1 MTAERSR
8 DTRLEL
14 LQEHFSAECDAYQH
28 AGASFI
34 ITPLLRQDNDRVTLR
49 IDELKGGRVLI
60 TDGGETIDYLRLSGC
75 AVRTSAPFR
84 KRIHAVGA
92 SFGVK
97 IEDEEIS
104 LEADECDVA
113 EALATVARAA
123 QHMSYLVYYRRT
135 RTVPRFEDRVEAE
148 LIGVGAR
155 YKRDA
160 EVWGRTGPHRF
171 RFLVNGAGNALLQP
185 LSGTSRASL
194 NEKAERLVFRIK
206 DVREASRDASPL
218 HEAHAVRESLVEGYR
233 LVPPP
238 RFFPVLDDVGSAAR
252 LWDRKTV
259 AALEESSDGVI
270 RWSSESPRAALAEAL
285 RLPLLP

>member
-1 MTAERSR
+1 MTTERSC
-8 DTRLEL
+8 DARLAL
-14 LQEHFSAECDAYQH
+14 LREHFSAACDAYQH

-135 RTVPRFEDRVEAE
+135 RTVPRFGDRVEAE

-155 YKRDA
+155 YKRDVK
-160 EVWGRTGPHRF
+160 VWGRTRTHRF
-171 RFLVNGAGNALLQP
+171 GFLVNGEGNALLQP

-194 NEKAERLVFRIK
+194 NDKAERLVFRIK
-206 DVREASRDASPL
+206 DVREAGR
-218 HEAHAVRESLVEGYR
+218 EAREPSVGEHR
-233 LVPPP
+233 LFTAL
-238 RFFPVLDDVGSAAR
+238 RFFPVLDDVGRAAR

-259 AALEESSDGVI
+259 AALEEYSDGVI

-285 RLPLLP
+285 RLPLHR

>member
-60 TDGGETIDYLRLSGC
+60 TDGGETIDHLRLSGC

-135 RTVPRFEDRVEAE
+135 RTVPRFGDRVEAE

-155 YKRDA
+155 YKRDVK
-160 EVWGRTGPHRF
+160 VWGRTRAHRF
-171 RFLVNGAGNALLQP
+171 GFLVNGTGNALLQP

-194 NEKAERLVFRIK
+194 NDKAERLVFRIK
-206 DVREASRDASPL
+206 DVREAGR
-218 HEAHAVRESLVEGYR
+218 EAREPSVEEHR
-233 LVPPP
+233 LFTAL
-238 RFFPVLDDVGSAAR
+238 RFFPVLDDVGRAAR

-259 AALEESSDGVI
+259 AALEEYSDGVI

-285 RLPLLP
+285 RLPPRP

>member
-135 RTVPRFEDRVEAE
+135 RTVPRFGDRVEAE

-171 RFLVNGAGNALLQP
+171 RFLVNGASNALLQP

-194 NEKAERLVFRIK
+194 NDKAERLVFRIK
-206 DVREASRDASPL
+206 DVREAGR
-218 HEAHAVRESLVEGYR
+218 EAREPSVEEHR
-233 LVPPP
+233 LFTAL
-238 RFFPVLDDVGSAAR
+238 RFFPVLDDVGRAAR

-259 AALEESSDGVI
+259 AALEEYSDGVI

-285 RLPLLP
+285 GLPLLP

>member
-14 LQEHFSAECDAYQH
+14 LQEHFSAACDAYQH

-92 SFGVK
+92 SFRVK

-135 RTVPRFEDRVEAE
+135 RTVPRFGDRVEAE

-155 YKRDA
+155 YKRDVK
-160 EVWGRTGPHRF
+160 VWGRTRTHRF
-171 RFLVNGAGNALLQP
+171 GFLVNGEGNALLQP

-194 NEKAERLVFRIK
+194 NDKAERLVFRIK
-206 DVREASRDASPL
+206 DVREAGR
-218 HEAHAVRESLVEGYR
+218 EAREPSVEEHR
-233 LVPPP
+233 LFTAL
-238 RFFPVLDDVGSAAR
+238 RFFPVLDDVGRAAR

-259 AALEESSDGVI
+259 AALEEYSDGVI

-285 RLPLLP
+285 RLPLHR

>member
-1 MTAERSR
+1 M
-8 DTRLEL
+8 RLR
-14 LQEHFSAECDAYQH
+14 AAP
-28 AGASFI
+28 GA
-34 ITPLLRQDNDRVTLR
+34 LLRRVRCVPTRRRQLHHHAAPAPGQRSGDAQDRRTQ
-49 IDELKGGRVLI
+49 GRPLLI

-123 QHMSYLVYYRRT
+123 QHMSYLVYYRRV
-135 RTVPRFEDRVEAE
+135 RTVPRFGDRVEAE

-155 YKRDA
+155 YERDV
-160 EVWGRTGPHRF
+160 EVWGRTRSHRF
-171 RFLVNGAGNALLQP
+171 GFLVNGAGNALLQP

-194 NEKAERLVFRIK
+194 NEQGRTAGVPYQGRAR
-206 DVREASRDASPL
+206 SRDRSRALRHEEFASFTAL
-218 HEAHAVRESLVEGYR
+218 GSSRARR
-233 LVPPP
+233 LAAPPP
-238 RFFPVLDDVGSAAR
+238 LGS
-252 LWDRKTV
+252 RKTMI
-259 AALEESSDGVI
+259 AALEEYSDGVI
-270 RWSSESPRAALAEAL
+270 RWSSESPRRRSAG
-285 RLPLLP
+285 RGWPL

>member
-49 IDELKGGRVLI
+49 IDELRGGRVLI

-84 KRIHAVGA
+84 KRIHAIGA
-92 SFGVK
+92 TFGVK

-135 RTVPRFEDRVEAE
+135 RTVPRFGDRVEAE
-148 LIGVGAR
+148 LIVVGAR
-155 YKRDA
+155 YKRDVK
-160 EVWGRTGPHRF
+160 VWGCRSP
-171 RFLVNGAGNALLQP
+171 GA
-185 LSGTSRASL
+185 LSHS
-194 NEKAERLVFRIK
+194 
-206 DVREASRDASPL
+206 
-218 HEAHAVRESLVEGYR
+218 
-233 LVPPP
+233 
-238 RFFPVLDDVGSAAR
+238 
-252 LWDRKTV
+252 
-259 AALEESSDGVI
+259 
-270 RWSSESPRAALAEAL
+270 SPRALDHPGQPVRGL
-285 RLPLLP
+285 ISVSVCLVNHLLPLPAPRAGRGAARAAGGSSRPRSRSGSWRWRAGRVRCCRGSGRRRGRATPRRRGSR

>member
-49 IDELKGGRVLI
+49 IDERDDGRLLI

-135 RTVPRFEDRVEAE
+135 RTVPRFGDRVEAE

-155 YKRDA
+155 YKRDVK
-160 EVWGRTGPHRF
+160 VWGRTRAHRF
-171 RFLVNGAGNALLQP
+171 GFLVNGAGNALLQP

-194 NEKAERLVFRIK
+194 NDKAERLVFRIK
-206 DVREASRDASPL
+206 DVREAGR
-218 HEAHAVRESLVEGYR
+218 EAREPSVEEHR
-233 LVPPP
+233 LFTAL
-238 RFFPVLDDVGSAAR
+238 RFFPVLDDVGRAAR

-259 AALEESSDGVI
+259 AALEEYSDGVI

-285 RLPLLP
+285 RLPPRP

>member
-14 LQEHFSAECDAYQH
+14 LQEHFSAACDAYQH

-60 TDGGETIDYLRLSGC
+60 TDGGDTIDYLRLSGC

-123 QHMSYLVYYRRT
+123 QHMSYLVYYRRV
-135 RTVPRFEDRVEAE
+135 RTAVRFEDRVEAE

-171 RFLVNGAGNALLQP
+171 RFLVNGASNALFQP

-194 NEKAERLVFRIK
+194 NDKAERLVFRIK
-206 DVREASRDASPL
+206 DVREAGR
-218 HEAHAVRESLVEGYR
+218 EAREPSVGEHR
-233 LVPPP
+233 LFTAL
-238 RFFPVLDDVGSAAR
+238 RFFPVLDDVGRAAR

-259 AALEESSDGVI
+259 AALEEYSDGLI

-285 RLPLLP
+285 RLPLRP

>member
-84 KRIHAVGA
+84 KRIYAIGA
-92 SFGVK
+92 TFGVT

-123 QHMSYLVYYRRT
+123 QHMSYLVYYRRV
-135 RTVPRFEDRVEAE
+135 RTAVRFEDRVEAE

-171 RFLVNGAGNALLQP
+171 RFLVNGASNALLQP

-206 DVREASRDASPL
+206 DVREAGR
-218 HEAHAVRESLVEGYR
+218 EAREPSDEEHR
-233 LVPPP
+233 LFTAL
-238 RFFPVLDDVGSAAR
+238 RFFPVLDDVGRAAR

-259 AALEESSDGVI
+259 AALEDYSDGVI

-285 RLPLLP
+285 RLPLRP

>member
-1 MTAERSR
+1 MRCR
-8 DTRLEL
+8 RGVGDR
-14 LQEHFSAECDAYQH
+14 
-28 AGASFI
+28 GA
-34 ITPLLRQDNDRVTLR
+34 RR
-49 IDELKGGRVLI
+49 
-60 TDGGETIDYLRLSGC
+60 
-75 AVRTSAPFR
+75 
-84 KRIHAVGA
+84 
-92 SFGVK
+92 
-97 IEDEEIS
+97 
-104 LEADECDVA
+104 
-113 EALATVARAA
+113 

-171 RFLVNGAGNALLQP
+171 RFLVNGASNALLQP

-194 NEKAERLVFRIK
+194 NDKAERLVFRIK
-206 DVREASRDASPL
+206 DVREAGR
-218 HEAHAVRESLVEGYR
+218 EAREPSVEEHR
-233 LVPPP
+233 LFTAL
-238 RFFPVLDDVGSAAR
+238 RFFPVLDDVGRAAR

-259 AALEESSDGVI
+259 AALEEYSDGVI

>member
-14 LQEHFSAECDAYQH
+14 LQEHFSAACDAYQH

-84 KRIHAVGA
+84 KRIHAIGA
-92 SFGVK
+92 TFGVK

-135 RTVPRFEDRVEAE
+135 RTVPRFGDRVEAE

-155 YKRDA
+155 YKRDVK
-160 EVWGRTGPHRF
+160 VWGRTRAHRF
-171 RFLVNGAGNALLQP
+171 GFLVNGAGNALLQP

-206 DVREASRDASPL
+206 DVREAGR
-218 HEAHAVRESLVEGYR
+218 EAREPSVEEHR
-233 LVPPP
+233 LFTAL

-259 AALEESSDGVI
+259 AALEEYSDGVI

-285 RLPLLP
+285 RLPLRP

>member
-1 MTAERSR
+1 MTTERSC
-8 DTRLEL
+8 DARLAL
-14 LQEHFSAECDAYQH
+14 LREYFSAECDAYED
-28 AGASFI
+28 AGASFVV
-34 ITPLLRQDNDRVTLR
+34 TPLLRQDNDRVTLR

-104 LEADECDVA
+104 LEADERDIA
-113 EALATVARAA
+113 KALATVARAA
-123 QHMSYLVYYRRT
+123 QHMSYLVYYRRV
-135 RTVPRFEDRVEAE
+135 RTAVRFEDRVEAE

-171 RFLVNGAGNALLQP
+171 RFLVNGASNALLQP

-194 NEKAERLVFRIK
+194 NDKAERLVFRIK
-206 DVREASRDASPL
+206 DVREAGR
-218 HEAHAVRESLVEGYR
+218 EARAPSVREPSVEGYH
-233 LVPPP
+233 LSVAL
-238 RFFPVLDDVGSAAR
+238 RFFPVLDDVGRAAR

-259 AALEESSDGVI
+259 AALEEYSDGVI

-285 RLPLLP
+285 RLPLRP

>member
-49 IDELKGGRVLI
+49 IDERDDGRLLI

-135 RTVPRFEDRVEAE
+135 RTVPRFGDRVEAE

-155 YKRDA
+155 YKRDVK
-160 EVWGRTGPHRF
+160 VWGRTRAHRF
-171 RFLVNGAGNALLQP
+171 GFLVNGTGNALLQP

-194 NEKAERLVFRIK
+194 NDKAERLVFRIK
-206 DVREASRDASPL
+206 DVREAGR
-218 HEAHAVRESLVEGYR
+218 EAREPSVEEHR
-233 LVPPP
+233 LFTAL
-238 RFFPVLDDVGSAAR
+238 RFFPVLDDVGRAAR

-259 AALEESSDGVI
+259 AALEEYSDGVI

>member
-28 AGASFI
+28 AGASFVV
-34 ITPLLRQDNDRVTLR
+34 TPLLRQDNDRVTLR

-135 RTVPRFEDRVEAE
+135 RTVPRFGDRVEAE

-155 YKRDA
+155 YKRDVK
-160 EVWGRTGPHRF
+160 VWGRTRAHRF
-171 RFLVNGAGNALLQP
+171 GFLVNGASNALLQP

-194 NEKAERLVFRIK
+194 NDKAERLVFRIK
-206 DVREASRDASPL
+206 DVREAGR
-218 HEAHAVRESLVEGYR
+218 EAREPSVEEHR
-233 LVPPP
+233 LFTAL
-238 RFFPVLDDVGSAAR
+238 RFFPVLDDVGRAAR

-259 AALEESSDGVI
+259 AALEEYSDGVI

-285 RLPLLP
+285 NLT

>member
-49 IDELKGGRVLI
+49 IDELRGGRVLI

-84 KRIHAVGA
+84 KRIHAIGA
-92 SFGVK
+92 TFGVK

-135 RTVPRFEDRVEAE
+135 RTVPRFGDRVEAE
-148 LIGVGAR
+148 LIVVGAR
-155 YKRDA
+155 YKRDVK
-160 EVWGRTGPHRF
+160 VWGRTRAHRF
-171 RFLVNGAGNALLQP
+171 GFLVNGAGNALLQP
-185 LSGTSRASL
+185 LRM
-194 NEKAERLVFRIK
+194 V
-206 DVREASRDASPL
+206 
-218 HEAHAVRESLVEGYR
+218 
-233 LVPPP
+233 
-238 RFFPVLDDVGSAAR
+238 
-252 LWDRKTV
+252 
-259 AALEESSDGVI
+259 
-270 RWSSESPRAALAEAL
+270 
-285 RLPLLP
+285 

>member
-123 QHMSYLVYYRRT
+123 QHMSYLVYYRRV
-135 RTVPRFEDRVEAE
+135 RTAARFGDRVEAE

-155 YKRDA
+155 YKRDVK
-160 EVWGRTGPHRF
+160 VWGRTRAHRF
-171 RFLVNGAGNALLQP
+171 GFLVNGAGNALLQP

-206 DVREASRDASPL
+206 DVREAGR
-218 HEAHAVRESLVEGYR
+218 EAREPSAEEHR
-233 LVPPP
+233 LFTAL

-259 AALEESSDGVI
+259 AALEEYSDGVI

>member
-14 LQEHFSAECDAYQH
+14 LQKHFSAECDAYQH

-135 RTVPRFEDRVEAE
+135 RTVPRFGDRVEAE

-155 YKRDA
+155 YKRDVK
-160 EVWGRTGPHRF
+160 VWGRTRAHRF
-171 RFLVNGAGNALLQP
+171 GFLVNGAGNALLQP

-206 DVREASRDASPL
+206 DVREAGR
-218 HEAHAVRESLVEGYR
+218 EAREPSVEGDP
-233 LVPPP
+233 LFAAL
-238 RFFPVLDDVGSAAR
+238 RFFPVLDDVGRAAR

-259 AALEESSDGVI
+259 AALEEYSDGVI

-285 RLPLLP
+285 RLPLRP

>member
-14 LQEHFSAECDAYQH
+14 LQEHFSAACDAYQH

-92 SFGVK
+92 SFRVK

-135 RTVPRFEDRVEAE
+135 RTVPRFGDRVEAE

-155 YKRDA
+155 YKRDVK
-160 EVWGRTGPHRF
+160 VWGRTRTHRF
-171 RFLVNGAGNALLQP
+171 GFLVNGEGNALLQP

-194 NEKAERLVFRIK
+194 NDKAERLVFRIK
-206 DVREASRDASPL
+206 DVREAGRGA
-218 HEAHAVRESLVEGYR
+218 REPSVGEHR
-233 LVPPP
+233 LFTAL
-238 RFFPVLDDVGSAAR
+238 RFFPVLDDVGRAAR

-259 AALEESSDGVI
+259 AALEEYSDGVI

-285 RLPLLP
+285 RLPLHR

>member
-49 IDELKGGRVLI
+49 IDERDDGRLLI

-135 RTVPRFEDRVEAE
+135 RTVPRFGDRVEAE

-155 YKRDA
+155 YKRDVK
-160 EVWGRTGPHRF
+160 VWGRTRAHRF
-171 RFLVNGAGNALLQP
+171 GFLVNGAGNALLQP

-194 NEKAERLVFRIK
+194 NDKAERLVFRIK
-206 DVREASRDASPL
+206 DVREAGR
-218 HEAHAVRESLVEGYR
+218 EAREPSVEEHR
-233 LVPPP
+233 LFTAL
-238 RFFPVLDDVGSAAR
+238 RFFPVLDDVGRAAR

-259 AALEESSDGVI
+259 AALEEYSDGVI

>member
-49 IDELKGGRVLI
+49 IDERDDGRLLI

-84 KRIHAVGA
+84 KRIHAIGA
-92 SFGVK
+92 TFGVK

-135 RTVPRFEDRVEAE
+135 RTVPRFGDRVEAE

-155 YKRDA
+155 YKRDVK
-160 EVWGRTGPHRF
+160 VWGRTRAHRF
-171 RFLVNGAGNALLQP
+171 GFLVNGAGNALLQP

-194 NEKAERLVFRIK
+194 NDKAERLVFRIK
-206 DVREASRDASPL
+206 DVREAGR
-218 HEAHAVRESLVEGYR
+218 EAREPSVEEHR
-233 LVPPP
+233 LFTAL

-259 AALEESSDGVI
+259 AALEEYSDGVI

>member
-123 QHMSYLVYYRRT
+123 QHMSYLVYYRRV
-135 RTVPRFEDRVEAE
+135 RTAARFEDRVEAE

-155 YKRDA
+155 YKRDVK
-160 EVWGRTGPHRF
+160 VWGRTRAHRF
-171 RFLVNGAGNALLQP
+171 GFLVNGAGNALLQP

-206 DVREASRDASPL
+206 DVREAGR
-218 HEAHAVRESLVEGYR
+218 EAREPSVEEHR
-233 LVPPP
+233 LFTAL

-259 AALEESSDGVI
+259 AALEEYSDGVI

>member
-1 MTAERSR
+1 MTTERSR

-60 TDGGETIDYLRLSGC
+60 TDGGDTIDYLRLSGC

-84 KRIHAVGA
+84 KRIHAIGA
-92 SFGVK
+92 TFGVT

-104 LEADECDVA
+104 LEADERDIA
-113 EALATVARAA
+113 KALATVARAA
-123 QHMSYLVYYRRT
+123 QHMSYLVYYRRV
-135 RTVPRFEDRVEAE
+135 RTAVRFEDRVEAE

-171 RFLVNGAGNALLQP
+171 GFLVNGASNALLQP

-194 NEKAERLVFRIK
+194 NDKAERLVFRIK
-206 DVREASRDASPL
+206 DVREAGR
-218 HEAHAVRESLVEGYR
+218 EAREPSAEGYH
-233 LVPPP
+233 LSVAL
-238 RFFPVLDDVGSAAR
+238 RFFPVLDDVGRAAR

-259 AALEESSDGVI
+259 AALEEYSDGVI

-285 RLPLLP
+285 RLPLRP

>member
-60 TDGGETIDYLRLSGC
+60 TDGGDTIDYLRLSGC

-104 LEADECDVA
+104 LEADERDIA
-113 EALATVARAA
+113 KALATVARAA
-123 QHMSYLVYYRRT
+123 QHMSYLVYYRRV
-135 RTVPRFEDRVEAE
+135 RTAVRFEDRVEAE

-171 RFLVNGAGNALLQP
+171 RFLVNGASNALLQP

-194 NEKAERLVFRIK
+194 NDKAERLVFRTK
-206 DVREASRDASPL
+206 DVREADR
-218 HEAHAVRESLVEGYR
+218 EAREPSVEEHR
-233 LVPPP
+233 LFTAL
-238 RFFPVLDDVGSAAR
+238 RFFPVLDDVGRAAR

-259 AALEESSDGVI
+259 AALEEYSDGVI

-285 RLPLLP
+285 NLT

>member
-60 TDGGETIDYLRLSGC
+60 TDGGDTIDYLRLSGC

-135 RTVPRFEDRVEAE
+135 RTVPRFGDRVEAE

-155 YKRDA
+155 YKRDVK
-160 EVWGRTGPHRF
+160 VWGRTRAHRF
-171 RFLVNGAGNALLQP
+171 GFLVNGAGNALLQP

-194 NEKAERLVFRIK
+194 NDKAERLVFRIK
-206 DVREASRDASPL
+206 DVREAAR
-218 HEAHAVRESLVEGYR
+218 EAREPSVEEHR
-233 LVPPP
+233 LFTAL

-259 AALEESSDGVI
+259 AALEEYSDGVI

-285 RLPLLP
+285 GLPLRP